1 MNDYEKMQQIYLEA
15 VGGAS
20 YPLGGIVGQSIQSTS
35 YGPHLKYSAGLTQAP
50 ATQSYRK
57 GELPTVSPGSTG
69 GRQRSP
75 RSAVKGGI
83 GNITTI
89 IAGDEEVKEKKISNT
104 AVINKIQELIDKAE
118 EEDNPTCIY
127 ALAQLMKHVKD
138 LPELK

>member
-1 MNDYEKMQQIYLEA
+1 MNDYEEMQQLYLEKVIEEA
-15 VGGAS
+15 GGAS
-20 YPLGGIVGQSIQSTS
+20 YPIGGMVGQSIQTTS
-35 YGPHLKYSAGLTQAP
+35 YGPNLKYSAGLTQAP
-50 ATQSYRK
+50 VTQTYRK

-69 GRQRSP
+69 GRQQRM
-75 RSAVKGGI
+75 

-104 AVINKIQELIDKAE
+104 AVINKIEELIDKAE
-118 EEDNPTCIY
+118 EEDNPTCTY